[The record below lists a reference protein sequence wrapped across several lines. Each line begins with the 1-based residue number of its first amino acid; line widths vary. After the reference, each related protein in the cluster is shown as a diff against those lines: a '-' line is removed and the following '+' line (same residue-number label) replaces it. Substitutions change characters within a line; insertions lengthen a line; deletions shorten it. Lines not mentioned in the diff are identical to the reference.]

1 VSLTRTTLRVL
12 ITVPH
17 PSLAGGVAAYWDAV
31 TPELGQATRTIRV
44 GRRRDSD
51 GLLLR
56 VPRSVRT
63 TSRICREARGSGADL
78 VVLNP
83 SLGPKS
89 LIRDGLTLLALGLT
103 RQPVFVFFHGWDPRT
118 ERLID
123 RRLRRLF
130 LAVFAR
136 ADCIAVLSSSFRT
149 RLRTW
154 GYAGP
159 AALVTTVAPY
169 PERPLAPRTVVTREV
184 GRAVRILFMARLV
197 PGKGLE
203 ATLRALVLL
212 RDADVNVSLVVAGA
226 GPSRGDAEALA
237 RNLGLANVSFAGNV
251 GGQVK
256 ADLLRGSD
264 VYVLPSSGEGMPVS
278 VLEAMSNGLALV
290 VTPVGGLADFVV
302 DGENALLLDSTSPR
316 EIAEKLGTLCRD
328 AGLRQ
333 SLGEA
338 GRRLAT
344 RAFLP
349 DAVGARMARL
359 FASTVDNVLT
369 HDPSWL
375 DEVTPSDA

>member
-1 VSLTRTTLRVL
+1 MTSTRTTLSVL
-12 ITVPH
+12 ITVPRS
-17 PSLAGGVAAYWDAV
+17 SLGGGVSAFWGTVA
-31 TPELGQATRTIRV
+31 PELGQAIHMILL

-56 VPRSVRT
+56 ALRSVRT
-63 TSRICREARGSGADL
+63 TSRICRVARASGADL

-83 SLGPKS
+83 SLRPKS
-89 LIRDGLTLLALGLT
+89 LIRDGLTLLALRLA
-103 RQPVFVFFHGWDPRT
+103 RQRVFVFFHGWDSTT

-123 RRLRRLF
+123 GYLRHLF
-130 LAVFAR
+130 LAVFGR
-136 ADCIAVLSSSFRT
+136 ANCVAVLSSSFRT

-169 PERPLAPRTVVTREV
+169 PERPLCPRTVVTRDV
-184 GRAVRILFMARLV
+184 GQAVRILFMSRLV

-203 ATLRALVLL
+203 ATLHALVLL
-212 RDADVNVSLVVAGA
+212 RDADLNVSLVVAGA
-226 GPSRGDAEALA
+226 GPRRGAGEALA
-237 RNLGLANVSFAGNV
+237 RTLGLTNVAFVGNVS
-251 GGQVK
+251 GQVK
-256 ADLLRGSD
+256 ADLLRDSD
-264 VYVLPSSGEGMPVS
+264 VYVLPSSGEGMPIS
-278 VLEAMSNGLALV
+278 VLEAMSNGLATV

-302 DGENALLLDSTSPR
+302 DGENALLLDSTSSR
-316 EIAEKLGTLCRD
+316 EIAAKLETLCRD

-338 GRRLAT
+338 ARRLAT

-349 DAVGARMARL
+349 DTVGGRMARL
-359 FASTVDNVLT
+359 FAETVDDALT

-375 DEVTPSDA
+375 DEVILPDA